1 MALLLIAT
9 TIELAAAWLSVTVHV
24 LDALLP
30 KLEGAQD
37 NAVSCA
43 APVAV
48 GLAVRL
54 NDCDPPL

>member
-24 LDALLP
+24 LDALLTR
-30 KLEGAQD
+30 LEGEQD
-37 NAVSCA
+37 SAVSCA
-43 APVAV
+43 APVA
-48 GLAVRL
+48 ARL